1 MQAVKHVHA
10 DLIKEYARQYADG
23 EIEAGWWKWEYRP
36 QNYNTWEPAS
46 GPSWSATKE
55 YRFSKTEKHPDF
67 DSYISPGDSFEIV
80 RERKA
85 VVTMHLA
92 GVVNKVCFTDQ
103 SGRYFPGVFNI
114 TEFAIGIF
122 SKVPVSVIEKWI
134 NEKIIKETIVK
145 CNQEYN

>member
-36 QNYNTWEPAS
+36 QNYNSWEPAS

-67 DSYISPGDSFEIV
+67 DSYISPGDSFETK
-80 RERKA
+80 RGRKT

-92 GVVNKVCFTDQ
+92 GSVSKVCFTDQ
-103 SGRYFPGVFNI
+103 TGLCFL
-114 TEFAIGIF
+114 GIF
-122 SKVPVSVIEKWI
+122 DICKFGAALTSKVPVSVVEGWI
-134 NEKIIKETIVK
+134 NEKIIKESIVRR
-145 CNQEYN
+145 NRV